1 MRKAIAHLQGEFAA
15 VRTGRASSALVEK
28 LKVDYYG
35 SEVPL
40 QQLAGFGVPE
50 PRVLTISP
58 YDKGTIKAI
67 EKAIQ
72 QSDLG
77 INPSNDGQIIRLMFP
92 ELTEER
98 RKDLVKVVRNRA
110 EEGRVAV
117 RNVRRQARHDLE
129 ALEKDGEIGKDDL
142 DRAEKELEKR
152 THEVVAEIDELLK
165 HKEQELLRSDLDVA
179 DAPGR
184 RSGVDATAERRA
196 GRPAARV

>member
-1 MRKAIAHLQGEFAA
+1 MSQDGDTMRDMVMEDCADKMRKAVAHLQTEFAA
-15 VRTGRASSALVEK
+15 VRTGRASSGMVEK
-28 LKVDYYG
+28 LKVDAYG

-77 INPSNDGQIIRLMFP
+77 INPSNDGEIIRLTFP

-98 RKDLVKVVRNRA
+98 RRDLVKIVRNRA
-110 EEGRVAV
+110 EEARVAV
-117 RNVRRQARHDLE
+117 RNVRRQSRHELE
-129 ALEKDGEIGKDDL
+129 ALEKDHEIGQDDL
-142 DRAEKELEKR
+142 DRSEKELEKR
-152 THEVVAEIDELLK
+152 THDVISEIDEMLR
-165 HKEQELLRSDLDVA
+165 HKETELLDI
-179 DAPGR
+179 
-184 RSGVDATAERRA
+184 
-196 GRPAARV
+196 

>member
-1 MRKAIAHLQGEFAA
+1 VSSDGDEMTALVLDDGVDKMKKAVAHLQAEFAA

-28 LKVDYYG
+28 LRVDVYG
-35 SEVPL
+35 SDVPL
-40 QQLAGFGVPE
+40 QQIAGFGVPE

-58 YDKGTIKAI
+58 YDKSTLKAI

-77 INPSNDGQIIRLMFP
+77 VNPSNDGELIRLTFP

-98 RKDLVKVVRNRA
+98 RRDFVKVVRNRA

-117 RNVRRQARHDLE
+117 RNVRRQARQELE
-129 ALEKDGEIGKDDL
+129 HLEKDGEISKDDL
-142 DRAEKELEKR
+142 DRAEKDLEKR

-165 HKEQELLRSDLDVA
+165 HKETELLTV
-179 DAPGR
+179 
-184 RSGVDATAERRA
+184 
-196 GRPAARV
+196 